1 MLLRRICYIRLL
13 DARAEP
19 TRCENVSTTLAA
31 DRVQCMPAPVLQTLN
46 RTFITNTHM
55 FLPLTSAC
63 QSPLLFALPLMITR
77 RHEIMVLVLL
87 IVTKVSRQ
95 FLQLRS
101 WHALNSVPR
110 EPLIQEMSLNFK
122 KMDNL
127 FSFKILT

>member
-1 MLLRRICYIRLL
+1 
-13 DARAEP
+13 
-19 TRCENVSTTLAA
+19 
-31 DRVQCMPAPVLQTLN
+31 
-46 RTFITNTHM
+46 
-55 FLPLTSAC
+55 
-63 QSPLLFALPLMITR
+63 
-77 RHEIMVLVLL
+77 MVLVLL